1 MVLQFLKREEVI
13 KTVAEWG
20 KAHIDD
26 SMIADS
32 DVVAELIDALKE
44 LETYGGRDGEEERN
58 YM

>member
-26 SMIADS
+26 GMIPDS
-32 DVVAELIDALKE
+32 DVVVELIDALKE
-44 LETYGGRDGEEERN
+44 LETYGG
-58 YM
+58 